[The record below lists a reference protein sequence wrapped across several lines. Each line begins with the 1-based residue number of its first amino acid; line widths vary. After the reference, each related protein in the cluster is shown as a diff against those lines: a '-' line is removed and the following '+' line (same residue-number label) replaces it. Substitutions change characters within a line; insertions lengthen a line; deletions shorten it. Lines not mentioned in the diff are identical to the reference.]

1 MLTYIFL
8 VPKLT
13 SMLTINKLLNNIIFL
28 WIYHFILGFILFRIM
43 ILYNY
48 TCNNMLINKIIIN
61 I

>member
-13 SMLTINKLLNNIIFL
+13 SMLTINKLLNNLTFL
-28 WIYHFILGFILFRIM
+28 WIYHFILGFILLRIM

-48 TCNNMLINKIIIN
+48 TCNNMLKNKIIIN